1 MTSAWESL
9 DGEALERL
17 RQAAEEASY
26 LVARGYP
33 ADAVA
38 AFVGK
43 HRSLGQAEQALL
55 DWSAR
60 LDAQV
65 KHHIARELDPEDV
78 ERRPLKIDA
87 SSTLATIDAALRK
100 APLLESAAG
109 VLCDPSFRRDAGDA
123 HEIDRAVARAG
134 DTLKGLRPATTVWL
148 LDEAAPITPTIEAA
162 IGRAQKG
169 WRFKVEVK
177 RVTSCAGAL
186 ARAGF
191 VVSSDPTILDG
202 CGTWFNLPAR
212 AVEQLDGVRRIRL
225 HPG

>member
-1 MTSAWESL
+1 MTSPYESL
-9 DGEALERL
+9 DAEALERL
-17 RQAAEEASY
+17 RQAAEEAAY

-38 AFVGK
+38 AFVGR
-43 HRSLGQAEQALL
+43 HRALADTEQALL
-55 DWSAR
+55 ASSAR

-87 SSTLATIDAALRK
+87 SSTLATIDAALRR

-109 VLCDPSFRRDAGDA
+109 VLCDPSFRRDADA
-123 HEIDRAVARAG
+123 SSDLDRAVQRAG
-134 DTLKGLRPATTVWL
+134 DTLRALKPAATTWL
-148 LDEAAPITPTIEAA
+148 LDESAPASTRIEEALV
-162 IGRAQKG
+162 RAQKG

-177 RVTSCAGAL
+177 RVPSCAQAL

-191 VVSSDPTILDG
+191 VVSSDPTILDA

-212 AVEQLDGVRRIRL
+212 AVDEVDGVRRVRL
-225 HPG
+225 HAG